1 MFQKVQDFWLNLK
14 QNPLTIRT
22 KYYEI
27 SDILGQDKGEKSGRL
42 YLAFSNVMKLEDYND
57 MSNITYQKHNYSEK
71 TQIIKDLHQDK
82 IQKYNTSLNTS
93 EVLRKQILIIND
105 TIEKAFKLNNENIE
119 IIFIHG
125 LGSGR
130 LKSEL
135 HYILKEKDLDY
146 KEVRGG
152 VATKILIWII
162 FY

>member
-1 MFQKVQDFWLNLK
+1 MSLKFQIGDKVLILNDNLK
-14 QNPLTIRT
+14 GHIINIESSCLIIELQDSGLKT
-22 KYYEI
+22 KT
-27 SDILGQDKGEKSGRL
+27 
-42 YLAFSNVMKLEDYND
+42 AFSNVMKLEDYND

-82 IQKYNTSLNTS
+82 IQKYNTSLNNS

-105 TIEKAFKLNNENIE
+105 TIEKAFEINNENIE

-135 HYILKEKDLDY
+135 HYILKEKNLDY

-152 VATKILIWII
+152 VATKILI
-162 FY
+162 

>member
-1 MFQKVQDFWLNLK
+1 MSLKFQIGDQILILNDNLK
-14 QNPLTIRT
+14 GHVINIESNYLIVELKDSGLKT
-22 KYYEI
+22 KI
-27 SDILGQDKGEKSGRL
+27 
-42 YLAFSNVMKLEDYND
+42 AFYNAIKLEDYND
-57 MSNITYQKHNYSEK
+57 MSNITCPGHNYNEKNQIIQDLHQEKIQKHNK
-71 TQIIKDLHQDK
+71 
-82 IQKYNTSLNTS
+82 NLNSS

-135 HYILKEKDLDY
+135 HYILKAKDLDY

-152 VATKILIWII
+152 VATKILI
-162 FY
+162 